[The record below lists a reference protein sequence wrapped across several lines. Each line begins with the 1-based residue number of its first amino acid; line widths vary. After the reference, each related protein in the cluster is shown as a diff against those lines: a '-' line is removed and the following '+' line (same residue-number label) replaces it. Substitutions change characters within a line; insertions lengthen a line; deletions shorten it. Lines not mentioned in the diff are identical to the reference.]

1 MKHELLIVFF
11 LFATLPYAIAQ
22 DKLITK
28 DGEVIN
34 AWNVDIGGSSIYYR
48 SSNSKGA
55 TLKSIDKDKVLIIK
69 KQDGTSVELYQQ
81 AIENNISNRQE
92 DNSIS
97 NSGQSVP
104 LSPENKQRNNE
115 FISRINSLDPQYSK
129 GNTDKDANRVLC
141 MMGIG
146 ANSQLVNNDIEITPT
161 IGHFFFDQ
169 GTKGDLAEKI
179 QENVVNEKG
188 GLKYYHEIW
197 NYSSNP
203 ALAISIKNKTN
214 HTIYIDLANT
224 FFTRGENA
232 MAYYVPSSSSS
243 SHGSSSGGGVNLGA
257 VAGALGVGGA
267 VGTLASGVNVGG
279 GNSNGTVNTTYSQ
292 RVIAIPPMSS
302 KSLDPQ
308 LLFIKDGYLSKGLI
322 IDSHYPKNW
331 LPIFRFDKNM
341 LKNGEKIKYEESESP
356 LTFSFFVTYSA
367 SENFNQTQNAKLDF
381 YLRELIG
388 FPKGWG
394 LYKGFNNYNVYIDL
408 FFPDYS
414 KGNTFFHF
422 AGDIEK
428 SKAES
433 SFPLPSK

>member
-1 MKHELLIVFF
+1 MKRILLIAF
-11 LFATLPYAIAQ
+11 LFLSVLPYAVAQ

-28 DGEVIN
+28 DGDVIN
-34 AWNVDIGGSSIYYR
+34 AWSVDIGGSSIYYK
-48 SSNSKGA
+48 SSNSKDA

-69 KQDGTSVELYQQ
+69 KQDGTSVELYHQD
-81 AIENNISNRQE
+81 EVKDMSNRQE
-92 DNSIS
+92 DIVPLSS
-97 NSGQSVP
+97 TQSVP
-104 LSPENKQRNNE
+104 LSSESIKRNNE
-115 FISRINSLDPQYSK
+115 LISKINSLEPKYSK
-129 GNTDKDANRVLC
+129 SNTDKDASRVLC
-141 MMGIG
+141 MMGIA

-161 IGHFFFDQ
+161 FGHFDFEP

-179 QENVVNEKG
+179 RENVVNEKG
-188 GLKYYHEIW
+188 GLKYYKEIW
-197 NYSSNP
+197 YYCSNP

-214 HTIYIDLANT
+214 RTIYIDLANT
-224 FFTRGENA
+224 FFTRGDNA

-243 SHGSSSGGGVNLGA
+243 SHGSSSGVGVNLGA

-279 GNSNGTVNTTYSQ
+279 GKSNGTVNTTYSQ

-308 LLFIKDGYLSKGLI
+308 LLFIKDGYFSKGLV
-322 IDSHYPKNW
+322 IDSRYPKNW
-331 LPIFRFDKNM
+331 LPTFRFDKNM

-356 LTFSFFVTYSA
+356 LTFSFFATYSS
-367 SENFNQTQNAKLDF
+367 SESFEQIQNAKLDL

-388 FPKGWG
+388 FPKGSG
-394 LYKGFNNYNVYIDL
+394 MYKGFYNYNVYIDI

-414 KGNTFFHF
+414 KGDTFFHF

-428 SKAES
+428 SKAEWA
-433 SFPLPSK
+433 FPLPSK